1 LAWLREELARGH
13 PIVVLLAE
21 RRSRFHYVVVT
32 AIDRG
37 AVWVHD
43 PSWGASR
50 RIDAPEFLRR
60 WEPSAFWSLRILPE
74 SARGAGQP
82 NLSTTR
88 PYQDSS
94 QNHGSA
100 HPFDECESLLATAID
115 DVRRRGLEV
124 AESVFGAV
132 RARCPKSTG
141 ALRELAGV
149 RFAERRWR
157 EAVDLAERAAKLD
170 SHDAYNWELLGSGRF
185 LLDDKIGALDAWN
198 HVGKPRVD
206 SIQVEGLRRT
216 RYSVLTE

>member
-1 LAWLREELARGH
+1 MLSSLIPSLVVALSLAESGSPPTRIALEVPYVTQTELLCGGAAAAMVFRFWGDAHAGVKAFATLVDRQAGGITTTTLAAAVRDRGWDAVEFQGSLAWLREELARGH
-13 PIVVLLAE
+13 PIVVLLAQ
-21 RRSRFHYVVVT
+21 RRSRFHYVVGT

-37 AVWVHD
+37 AVWVYD

-124 AESVFGAV
+124 A
-132 RARCPKSTG
+132 
-141 ALRELAGV
+141 
-149 RFAERRWR
+149 
-157 EAVDLAERAAKLD
+157 
-170 SHDAYNWELLGSGRF
+170 
-185 LLDDKIGALDAWN
+185 
-198 HVGKPRVD
+198 
-206 SIQVEGLRRT
+206 
-216 RYSVLTE
+216 